1 MNCTKQVLKTLALGL
16 VLLAGSAFA
25 ALPSTTVTVSQMAA
39 VDSSTAGFCRITAD
53 TTWTADNY
61 YLMDGIVIVEDG
73 VTLTIEP
80 GTIIRGKNS
89 AAVVGSAT
97 EFRPGMLIVSRG
109 GKLIA
114 NGTAEQ
120 PIIFTDEW
128 DNHFPWQNNG
138 TSGTSVERTWNYRTG
153 GTVWSEKLNES
164 YDYGA
169 IGDLHGVWGGVV
181 LCGKAYVNNDGQ
193 NLGAATWTVEGM
205 ATSDT
210 FLGGGTDDDD
220 SSGELSYVQIRYGG
234 SVVKDG
240 GEINGL
246 TMYGVGRGTKIH
258 HVEVYNN
265 QDDGF
270 EWFGGT
276 VASKYLVGWGMGDDI
291 FDSDAGFRGKNQF
304 LFGVQRDLG
313 GSKIESGAGD
323 KGLEMDGFEK
333 NFNSSTNLLSASLW
347 ANLTVIG
354 NNSQGTAA
362 ADANRNMGI
371 IVRDNSSPRIY
382 NSIVM
387 DFDDLAVLIE
397 NRTGSDTVAGNGITA
412 SAAERFS
419 TLLMPNAMH
428 NDRGQEYFY
437 GDGALTDD
445 VRACIRGTT
454 FWHIPGGLT
463 DTVTAG
469 GSAWTT
475 KYKWVKAAVGDGK
488 GPYVSAGAMAY
499 AGWTAEDNWNTDA
512 SFETSDN
519 MPIKARTLVPYTK
532 PASIGSHAMAID
544 PRASAVSEAS
554 ALVVPDAWLTPVRF
568 VGAFP
573 ADKNWAKTWTTVGS
587 MGVFSDDDASGATEV
602 TVGGL
607 STLAATAPAGGGT
620 VVTNTIVSTVTV
632 TNGVNGIVYEDNGSV
647 VAGTELNMVEA
658 NDISVTPVLN
668 YTIAAAGTYQLQT
681 CTDLGVAD
689 WGVVKTIRVTA
700 DQIPQNGLPVALS
713 DIDTSAEGPSASRFY
728 RLVKTN

>member
-16 VLLAGSAFA
+16 VLLAGTAFA
-25 ALPSTTVTVSQMAA
+25 ALPSTTVTVSTMAGVESSA
-39 VDSSTAGFCRITAD
+39 VGIYRITSD
-53 TTWTADNY
+53 TTWTSDNY
-61 YLMDGIVIVEDG
+61 YLMDGVVVVEDG

-89 AAVVGSAT
+89 DAVVGSAT
-97 EFRPGMLIVSRG
+97 EFRPGVLIVSRG

-114 NGTAEQ
+114 NGTADQ
-120 PIIFTDEW
+120 PIIFTDQW

-138 TSGTSVERTWNYRTG
+138 TSGTSVSRTWNYRNN
-153 GTVWSEKLNES
+153 GTTWVSKSDTYN
-164 YDYGA
+164 YGS
-169 IGDLHGVWGGVV
+169 IGDLHGVWGGIV
-181 LCGKAYVNNDGQ
+181 LCGKAYVNNDGMA
-193 NLGAATWTVEGM
+193 LGSATWTVEGM
-205 ATSDT
+205 ATADT
-210 FLGGGTDDDD
+210 FIGGGTDDDD

-234 SVVKDG
+234 SVLKDG

-304 LFGVQRDLG
+304 LLGVQRDLG
-313 GSKIESGAGD
+313 GGKIESGAGD

-354 NNSQGTAA
+354 NNSTGTGN
-362 ADANRNMGI
+362 DANRNMGI
-371 IVRDNSSPRIY
+371 IVRDNASPRIY

-387 DFDDLAVLIE
+387 DFDDLSALIE
-397 NRTGSDTVAGNGITA
+397 NRTGSDTVTGNGITA
-412 SAAERFS
+412 NAAERFG

-428 NDRGQEYFY
+428 NDRGQDYFY
-437 GDGALTDD
+437 GDGALADD
-445 VRACIRGTT
+445 VHACIRGTT
-454 FWHIPGGLT
+454 FWHVPGGLT

-475 KYKWVKAAVGDGK
+475 KYKWIKAAVGDGK
-488 GPYVSAGAMAY
+488 GPYVSTGANAY
-499 AGWTAEDNWNTDA
+499 SGWTAVENWNTDSTA
-512 SFETSDN
+512 ETSAN

-532 PASIGSHAMAID
+532 TASSGSHAMAID
-544 PRASAVSEAS
+544 PRASGVSEAS

-573 ADKNWAKTWTTVGS
+573 ADKNWAKTWTTIGS

-607 STLAATAPAGGGT
+607 STLAATTPAGGT
-620 VVTNTIVSTVTV
+620 VTNTIVSTVTV
-632 TNGVNGIVYEDNGSV
+632 TNGVNGIVYENNGSA
-647 VAGTELNMVEA
+647 VAGTEANMVAA

-681 CTDLGVAD
+681 CTDLSVAD
-689 WGVVKTIRVTA
+689 WGVVKTIRVSA
-700 DQIPQNGLPVALS
+700 DQIPQGGLSVALS
-713 DIDTSAEGPSASRFY
+713 DIDASAEGPSASRFY